1 LNTRQQT
8 RSVVFTGDDFGFS
21 RGVNRAIIEAH
32 ERGVLTR
39 ASLMVTGEAFDEAL
53 ALARSHPRLR
63 VGLHLV
69 LVCGWSVLSPVE
81 IPSLVDGARCF
92 ASRPVPSG
100 LRYQFSSRARR
111 ELRLEIRAQL
121 EKFQRTGLLLSHVD
135 GHLHMH
141 MHPVALR
148 ILVELAPEFEI
159 KEIRLPSEELD
170 LALKLDR
177 SRETEKRI
185 WSLVFRGLRRYG
197 ERCLKS
203 AGIDYRD
210 RVYGLLASGRM
221 TEAYLSGLLPQIRS
235 NRVEIYSHPALE
247 VEGEPAN
254 GPPGAGPAELSALV
268 SDRVREGVALG
279 GFTLE

>member
-1 LNTRQQT
+1 MDQSHK

-39 ASLMVTGEAFDEAL
+39 ASLMVTGKAFDEAV
-53 ALARSHPRLR
+53 ALARSHPQLR

-69 LVCGWSVLSPVE
+69 LVCGRSVLSPAE
-81 IPSLVDGARCF
+81 IPHLVNGARIF
-92 ASRPVPSG
+92 SSQPVPVG
-100 LRYQFSSRARR
+100 LRYQFSSQARR
-111 ELRLEIRAQL
+111 ELCLEIHAQL
-121 EKFQRTGLLLSHVD
+121 EKFRYTGLPLSHVD
-135 GHLHMH
+135 SHLHMH

-148 ILVELAPEFEI
+148 TLVELAPKFGI

-177 SRETEKRI
+177 SRGAEKLI
-185 WSLVFRGLRRYG
+185 WSLVFQGLRRYG
-197 ERCLKS
+197 ERCLRS

-210 RVYGLLASGRM
+210 RVYGLLASGRI
-221 TEAYLSGLLPQIRS
+221 TEAYLSDLIPQIRS

-247 VEGEPAN
+247 VEGEPSN